1 MQRGVLNCLEKVK
14 QPKRGLNGM
23 SFGPPIRMWRGFLL
37 LFGKV
42 ETPCLSFFFIVK
54 IESPVDVL
62 SFS

>member
-1 MQRGVLNCLEKVK
+1 MQRGVLNYLEKVK
-14 QPKRGLNGM
+14 QPKRCLNGI

-42 ETPCLSFFFIVK
+42 ETPCLSFFFVVK